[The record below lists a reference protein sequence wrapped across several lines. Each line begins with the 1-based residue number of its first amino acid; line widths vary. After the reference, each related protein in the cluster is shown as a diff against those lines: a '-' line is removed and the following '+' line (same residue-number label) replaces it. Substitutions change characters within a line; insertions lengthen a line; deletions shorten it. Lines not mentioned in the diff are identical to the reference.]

1 MGMLKRI
8 IVIVLASF
16 VAACS
21 FAQGG
26 SIADVQTPKL
36 VPPSPDAAALGKYGA
51 IPVDKSTGIPQISI
65 PLYEIKT
72 PRFTLP
78 ISLSYHASGIKV
90 DEIASWVGIGWAL
103 NAGGVITR
111 SIVGSPDE
119 WGGRAFCNYPL
130 KRSADSIRMAKR

>member
-21 FAQGG
+21 YGQGG
-26 SIADVQTPKL
+26 IADVQMPKL
-36 VPPSPDAAALGKYGA
+36 TPPSPDAAGLGKYGA

-90 DEIASWVGIGWAL
+90 DEIASWVGCGWVL
-103 NAGGVITR
+103 NAGGAITR
-111 SIVGSPDE
+111 SIVGFPD
-119 WGGRAFCNYPL
+119 
-130 KRSADSIRMAKR
+130 